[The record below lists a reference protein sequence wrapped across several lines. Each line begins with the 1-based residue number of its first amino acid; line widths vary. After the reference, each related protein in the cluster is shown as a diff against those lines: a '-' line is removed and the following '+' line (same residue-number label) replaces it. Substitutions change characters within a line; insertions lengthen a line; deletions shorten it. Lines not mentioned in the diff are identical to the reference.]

1 MWYFLLIANLI
12 TPLVMIGFGKSFMKS
27 APKSSKY
34 FGKNH
39 INIWNGS

>member
-27 APKSSKY
+27 APKSLNDA
-34 FGKNH
+34 FGLQN
-39 INIWNGS
+39 